1 MTSLA
6 SLPSWL
12 AGLWR
17 NCLAD
22 LREELSDLHALLAAT
37 TTCLASQAAAV
48 HSATAGKLIRTLAAA
63 LPVPT
68 TSTTSTTS
76 TTNLAD
82 SEEPADGGVSGT
94 KQEGGGRVVGSAG
107 CWGGQ
112 GGAQGE
118 LPLGPSRLP
127 YPNLLLCGL
136 GATTVVAVVG
146 AVGLWLRCNSL
157 ASSLQQRD
165 KELARLLVRIMHLQE
180 ALQFPR
186 TSAPLLRHTAIHN
199 SWAGGHLVT
208 TNLM

>member
-1 MTSLA
+1 A

-22 LREELSDLHALLAAT
+22 LREELSDLHALLTAT

-63 LPVPT
+63 LP
-68 TSTTSTTS
+68 
-76 TTNLAD
+76 
-82 SEEPADGGVSGT
+82 
-94 KQEGGGRVVGSAG
+94 
-107 CWGGQ
+107 
-112 GGAQGE
+112 

-157 ASSLQQRD
+157 GSSLQQRD